1 MHPESIHFESLYPA
15 ESRYKEI
22 EKALGYIKQGNSCQL
37 IALPG
42 VGRSTLLGL
51 LSYNKMVRTKHL
63 GADEA
68 RFHFVLTNFSEVKRR
83 PLLDITKFLFLSLVD
98 SLRDRN
104 LEEEYQKTKKL
115 FQEALG
121 MQDELVLFQGLKNA
135 VDILTIEKQMTI
147 VFLFD
152 KFEEYIPMVTPEF
165 FSNLRVLRNRAKYQ
179 FATIFSLN
187 RPLEES
193 IEPALFTEFYDFIA
207 GHHVYLP
214 VHDAAGEKFRINYLE
229 SLSDKKIATKT
240 LKEVKDLSGNF
251 SREVKVCLQ
260 VILADAASSPSPQ
273 SSPLKGEEATQIPF
287 HEWDMDT
294 LAHFLLSHKPVQ
306 RPLFELWQA
315 LTPSE
320 QDFLLAGNYA
330 ESDVDYP
337 YLAAVGLL
345 SEGKVAIP
353 LFERFVREILL
364 KEQTKATQKTPIMY
378 DIEKNEIKKG
388 ATVLSDSLTA
398 SEFKLLLFLLQRPEQ
413 VIERETLI
421 SSVWNDAVSTAG
433 VTDQAVDQLIFRV
446 RKKIEEDPNSP
457 IHLQTIKGRGYKF
470 TP

>member
-1 MHPESIHFESLYPA
+1 MHPESIHFESLYPP
-15 ESRYKEI
+15 ESRQKEI

-42 VGRSTLLGL
+42 VGRSTFLGL
-51 LSYNKMVRTKHL
+51 LSYNRMVRTKHL

-68 RFHFVLTNFSEVKRR
+68 SFHFVLTNFSEVKRR

-135 VDILTIEKQMTI
+135 VDVLTIEKQMTI

-214 VHDAAGEKFRINYLE
+214 VHDQAGETFRINHLE
-229 SLSDKKIATKT
+229 SLNDKKLSAKT
-240 LKEVKDLSGNF
+240 LAEVKALSGNF

-260 VILADAASSPSPQ
+260 ALVRYEGDMSSIDDLP
-273 SSPLKGEEATQIPF
+273 
-287 HEWDMDT
+287 D
-294 LAHFLLSHKPVQ
+294 FLLKQKTVQ

-320 QDFLLAGNYA
+320 QDFLLAGSYA

-345 SEGKVAIP
+345 SEGKIAIP

-364 KEQTKATQKTPIMY
+364 KEQTKETQKTPIMY
-378 DIEKNEIKKG
+378 DAAKNEIKKG
-388 ATVLSDSLTA
+388 AIILSDSLTA
-398 SEFKLLLFLLQRPEQ
+398 SEFKLLLFMLQRSEQ

-446 RKKIEEDPNSP
+446 RKKIEKDPNNP
-457 IHLQTIKGRGYKF
+457 THLQTIKGRGYKF